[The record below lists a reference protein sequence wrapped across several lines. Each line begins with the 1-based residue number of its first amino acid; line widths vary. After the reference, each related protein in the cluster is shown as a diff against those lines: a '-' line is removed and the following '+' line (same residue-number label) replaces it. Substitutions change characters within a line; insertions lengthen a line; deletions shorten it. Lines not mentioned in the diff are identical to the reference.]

1 MPSRHPSGRQWKD
14 VAERRDVG
22 GSIWNESDIDT
33 CEDCGHKIG
42 LTDTE
47 GQYSGVCTK
56 CRKKRGQSQYEHDN
70 WLGYG
75 TANWGGH
82 WRYKKQEGDT
92 DEEHTKKWVK
102 ARDEGRLGQ

>member
-22 GSIWNESDIDT
+22 GSVWNESDIDT

-56 CRKKRGQSQYEHDN
+56 CRRKRGQGDYEREN
-70 WLGYG
+70 WNMYG
-75 TANWGGH
+75 TDNWGGH

-92 DEEHTKKWVK
+92 DEEHTRKWRK
-102 ARDEGRLGQ
+102 ADDEGRLGR